1 MDSKVRPCRSLPPMV
16 KGKIH
21 GYLWLII
28 DEVIWYKNNPRNTII
43 LASWWGEQDNAK
55 FRPVDIKTNTVR
67 SSQDTAEIYSI
78 RTNSNLFKEYIKNC
92 ETIELVVINEE
103 VNQIVGTSE
112 IKELL
117 NIFEQKPFFKYF
129 PILDINKSQ
138 IGEVHIGIKFNLN
151 ASKATIMR
159 LKAHKLQ
166 EKQSKN
172 RALLSPVDANTHCR
186 EFDIGDT
193 LLSKRFGN
201 INKDKF
207 NTPMKQDIYR
217 SILKTKR
224 AKFQEPLYNSN
235 SAVTDTLVAQVVARA
250 QKLRGAILKE
260 TYDEDPLALSDTDLS
275 NSFPNDVPLC
285 KEVKLYEYFLGK
297 EMSASDE
304 HKALNTLRST
314 SPTPSL
320 IDLASEAI
328 ASSQFNNA
336 PINDNKTSLSTSNS
350 MIESL
355 TKCLS
360 QDKQN
365 EMSPLDH
372 VDSIRIFIELFVL
385 SPAGYRRVKSSC
397 VSRNDNMLLSVTYFV
412 QYNTN
417 FKPVIQTN
425 HKLPRDDKSI
435 RISSKNKS
443 GQVIHFD
450 NERVYNLPKFNVH
463 QDIPLCFKILSRH
476 LNQKSPTELGSG
488 MMYISDIVKTENLSL
503 SQRLAVINKGIK
515 IGELKITTELGC
527 DSIHFGKQY
536 IEAVMSGKENI
547 PMLNVKSL
555 LNTDIDKCKTATGT
569 KSKTNNSVS
578 SSSTKRIECLHMD
591 NTSNM
596 VTRKDASKHNDQN
609 IDDRKADIADPNSKN
624 HNDILLHGLIYIAEG
639 KDLLELNTFL
649 ICRAFWLQDKG
660 TSQLCSNTRNPYYHF
675 CQLVPLIYGNA
686 LLERIKDNYIIVEV
700 YYKNSVG
707 MNNLLG
713 IAKLPVHQLYVAYR
727 DPIVLPHLLS
737 SKYPIISVDEWIS
750 INNPVTSQSCGQLHA
765 LVALGTAEQIA
776 LLEMSRGL
784 RCRTVVVP
792 QAIRDYSYNYNDQR
806 KQTDNASEI
815 MRTVDL
821 GLQLNNEI
829 SQYKDNH
836 MHHMDT
842 VNGNNSNVIN
852 FKTQE
857 SQTDISTLKEP
868 KLVSNNI
875 PQDDVLNSDRLVL
888 HTLVDRL
895 AHALNVT
902 KTMNQAAQTEQETDR
917 KKRTD
922 IEQESCINSLRCNS
936 MSDDS
941 NSDSP
946 GNNLYLPTEMY
957 RSVGVG
963 AEFDE
968 PIKQGPSST
977 YNNNIYYYPP
987 TNVQNLE
994 NKTIILTNNDE
1005 SSFRALIEIECAL
1018 HLPKVDKLNE
1028 SIEPS
1033 TYVTF
1038 QTIQA
1043 DSTNQLQSYTIT
1055 NVYPHSCNPRWEWKC
1070 DTKLPT
1076 ELLTHDEKQLIL
1088 KVWRLFNPDISTH
1101 IDMERDIVIGFSAI
1115 DISVLTTGFP
1125 SISGWFHI
1133 MDFSG
1138 KCNGQ
1143 IKVGITPLDNMSAFV
1158 KSSTSTSTIQ
1168 IPLCDSSRS
1177 NKSSLYSH
1185 NIFLNNIQSSNI
1197 QQPPFTATYNATS
1210 SYADFDNHIGHPTID
1225 ITQSFEDV
1233 SMSFLSSSLKQKL
1246 AELDEITKRL
1256 QSRLDD
1262 VTNTAF
1268 EDYFDN
1274 DFDLNE
1280 IHNYNENIENRNTD
1294 VILPTAEMSDMH
1306 DTRQNAPTNCMYTR
1320 VHTNNEYK
1328 QLPERINDNLITNVN
1343 VSNTRD
1349 TLYPTSQLNSNLLNN
1364 HFQQEY
1370 HTQNGNAL
1378 YNNETYPLR
1387 GTKVHINHLLDK
1399 LSLEHPV
1406 EPYITV
1412 GSSLRRNV
1420 IDLLTTVQKDNAQ
1433 NNNKSKH
1440 EIIKK
1445 LKPIQVE
1452 NKDQTESLTL
1462 SNWMTD
1468 NTVPT
1473 TNTTTTVNKNLHA
1486 SHSKIST
1493 VIREELMAEENND
1506 TLKNDDELTNL
1517 LITSNVR
1524 HMDLDNIFN
1533 PLLYQHLVPDLQV
1546 SNSVSPETQA
1556 VEQLDT
1562 RYSKSFGIVINSG
1575 FDDMHDK
1582 VETITL
1588 SPDKKINEKDKR
1600 TTAESA
1606 GNTEIF
1612 RLTPSGIS
1620 ENVDGNIHVTVIHN
1634 PTNNN
1639 LMASNSTGSTTT
1651 ISLGKLSMR
1660 QSEIELDE
1668 NSYYN
1673 SSDISVSAA
1682 SRQAPDGGNPI
1693 EDNSKILP
1701 QKQTTDT
1708 SDLSSSS

>member
-1 MDSKVRPCRSLPPMV
+1 MDSKVRSCRSLPPMV
-16 KGKIH
+16 EGKIH

-28 DEVIWYKNNPRNTII
+28 DEIIWYKNNPENIENTTV

-55 FRPVDIKTNTVR
+55 FRPIDIKTNTVR

-78 RTNSNLFKEYIKNC
+78 RTNSILFKEYIRNC

-112 IKELL
+112 VNELL
-117 NIFEQKPFFKYF
+117 DIFKQKPFFKYF
-129 PILDINKSQ
+129 PILDKNKSQ
-138 IGEVHIGIKFNLN
+138 IGKVHIGIKFNLN
-151 ASKATIMR
+151 ASKATTMH
-159 LKAHKLQ
+159 LKAQKLQ

-172 RALLSPVDANTHCR
+172 KALISPTDANLNCK

-193 LLSKRFGN
+193 LLNEKSGN
-201 INKDKF
+201 INQDGF

-224 AKFQEPLYNSN
+224 AKFQEPLYSCNST
-235 SAVTDTLVAQVVARA
+235 VTDTLVAQVVAKA

-260 TYDEDPLALSDTDLS
+260 TYNEDPLALSDTDSS
-275 NSFPNDVPLC
+275 NSFLNDVPPS
-285 KEVKLYEYFLGK
+285 KEEKLYEYFLGK

-314 SPTPSL
+314 SPMPWL

-328 ASSQFNNA
+328 ASSQSHNA
-336 PINDNKTSLSTSNS
+336 PINDKTSLSTSNS

-355 TKCLS
+355 TKSLS
-360 QDKQN
+360 RDKQN
-365 EMSPLDH
+365 EMSPLNH
-372 VDSIRIFIELFVL
+372 IDSIRIFIESFVL

-397 VSRNDNMLLSVTYFV
+397 VSRNDNILLSVTYFV

-417 FKPVIQTN
+417 FKPVTQTN

-435 RISSKNKS
+435 RISSKHKS

-450 NERVYNLPKFNVH
+450 NERIYNLPKFNVH
-463 QDIPLCFKILSRH
+463 QDFPLYFKILSRH
-476 LNQKSPTELGSG
+476 LNQKSPIELGSG
-488 MMYISDIVKTENLSL
+488 MMYVSDIVKTENLSL

-547 PMLNVKSL
+547 PMLNVRSL

-578 SSSTKRIECLHMD
+578 SSSTKRVECLRMD
-591 NTSNM
+591 SNSSM
-596 VTRKDASKHNDQN
+596 VTRKDASGHSNQN
-609 IDDRKADIADPNSKN
+609 IDDRKVDIADPDSKN
-624 HNDILLHGLIYIAEG
+624 YNNILLHGLIYIAEG

-700 YYKNSVG
+700 YYKNSTG
-707 MNNLLG
+707 INNLLG
-713 IAKLPVHQLYVAYR
+713 ITKLPVHQLYVAYR

-737 SKYPIISVDEWIS
+737 SKYPIISIDEWIS

-784 RCRTVVVP
+784 RCQTVVP
-792 QAIRDYSYNYNDQR
+792 QVIRDYSYNYNDQR
-806 KQTDNASEI
+806 QQTDNANEI

-821 GLQLNNEI
+821 GMQLNNEI
-829 SQYKDNH
+829 SQYKNNY
-836 MHHMDT
+836 MHHIDA
-842 VNGNNSNVIN
+842 VDRSNSNAIN
-852 FKTQE
+852 FKTRE

-868 KLVSNNI
+868 KSTSNNI
-875 PQDDVLNSDRLVL
+875 QQDGVLNSDRQVL

-917 KKRTD
+917 KKTD
-922 IEQESCINSLRCNS
+922 
-936 MSDDS
+936 
-941 NSDSP
+941 
-946 GNNLYLPTEMY
+946 GY
-957 RSVGVG
+957 RRGVFTLQQSVGVG

-977 YNNNIYYYPP
+977 YNNNTYYYSP

-994 NKTIILTNNDE
+994 NKTITLLNNDE

-1038 QTIQA
+1038 QTTRA

-1070 DTKLPT
+1070 DTKLST
-1076 ELLTHDEKQLIL
+1076 ELLTHDEKQLIM

-1101 IDMERDIVIGFSAI
+1101 IDMERDIIIGFSAI

-1125 SISGWFHI
+1125 SVSGWFHI
-1133 MDFSG
+1133 MDFTG

-1143 IKVGITPLDNMSAFV
+1143 IKVGITPLDNISAFL
-1158 KSSTSTSTIQ
+1158 KSSTSTSTTQ
-1168 IPLCDSSRS
+1168 IPLCDSARS

-1185 NIFLNNIQSSNI
+1185 NIFLNNIESSNI
-1197 QQPPFTATYNATS
+1197 QQPPLTATYNATS
-1210 SYADFDNHIGHPTID
+1210 NYTDFDNHIAHPMID

-1280 IHNYNENIENRNTD
+1280 MHNDNENIENRNTD
-1294 VILPTAEMSDMH
+1294 IILSTAEISDTH
-1306 DTRQNAPTNCMYTR
+1306 DTCQSAPTNCMYTR
-1320 VHTNNEYK
+1320 IHTNNEYK
-1328 QLPERINDNLITNVN
+1328 QSPERINDNLVTNVN
-1343 VSNTRD
+1343 VSNIKD
-1349 TLYPTSQLNSNLLNN
+1349 TFNSTSQSNSNSNSNLLNN
-1364 HFQQEY
+1364 YYQRKY
-1370 HTQNGNAL
+1370 HTQNGNVL

-1406 EPYITV
+1406 EPCITV
-1412 GSSLRRNV
+1412 GSSMRRNV

-1445 LKPIQVE
+1445 CKPMQVE
-1452 NKDQTESLTL
+1452 NKDQIESLTL
-1462 SNWMTD
+1462 SNWMSN

-1473 TNTTTTVNKNLHA
+1473 TNVTATVSNLHA
-1486 SHSKIST
+1486 SRNKIST
-1493 VIREELMAEENND
+1493 VIREELVAEENND

-1575 FDDMHDK
+1575 FDDMQNK
-1582 VETITL
+1582 LETITL
-1588 SPDKKINEKDKR
+1588 SPDKNIINKKEKEMN
-1600 TTAESA
+1600 AESA
-1606 GNTEIF
+1606 GNAEIF

-1634 PTNNN
+1634 PNNN
-1639 LMASNSTGSTTT
+1639 DLMASNSTESTTT
-1651 ISLGKLSMR
+1651 ISLDKSSMR
-1660 QSEIELDE
+1660 QNEIELDE

-1673 SSDISVSAA
+1673 SSDVSVVCF
-1682 SRQAPDGGNPI
+1682 RGN
-1693 EDNSKILP
+1693 ILELSSIGFP
-1701 QKQTTDT
+1701 PSGACLDTAETDM
-1708 SDLSSSS
+1708 SDFSSSS

>member
-1 MDSKVRPCRSLPPMV
+1 MDSKVKPCRSLPPMV
-16 KGKIH
+16 EGKIH

-28 DEVIWYKNNPRNTII
+28 DEVLWYKNNPENITVF
-43 LASWWGEQDNAK
+43 ASWWGEQDNAK
-55 FRPVDIKTNTVR
+55 FRPIDIRTNTIR
-67 SSQDTAEIYSI
+67 PSQDTAQIYSI

-92 ETIELVVINEE
+92 ETIELVVIDEE
-103 VNQIVGTSE
+103 VNQIIGTSE
-112 IKELL
+112 VNELL
-117 NIFEQKPFFKYF
+117 DIFEQKPFFKYF
-129 PILDINKSQ
+129 PILDKNRSQ
-138 IGEVHIGIKFNLN
+138 IGEVHVGIKFNLN
-151 ASKATIMR
+151 ASKATTMH
-159 LKAHKLQ
+159 LKVHKLQ
-166 EKQSKN
+166 KKQTKN
-172 RALLSPVDANTHCR
+172 KILLSPPDTNSHCKELR
-186 EFDIGDT
+186 IHDIS
-193 LLSKRFGN
+193 LSERFGN
-201 INKDKF
+201 TNEDRSNAPVEIDSK
-207 NTPMKQDIYR
+207 DIYR

-224 AKFQEPLYNSN
+224 AKFQEPLHNCN
-235 SAVTDTLVAQVVARA
+235 AAVTDKLVAQVVARA

-260 TYDEDPLALSDTDLS
+260 TYDEDPLALSDTGLS
-275 NSFPNDVPLC
+275 NSFLNDVPVE
-285 KEVKLYEYFLGK
+285 KEAKLYEYFLGK
-297 EMSASDE
+297 EMSVSDE
-304 HKALNTLRST
+304 RKALNTLRST

-328 ASSQFNNA
+328 ASSQSNNA
-336 PINDNKTSLSTSNS
+336 PITDNKTSLNTSNS
-350 MIESL
+350 MIVESL
-355 TKCLS
+355 TKCLP

-372 VDSIRIFIELFVL
+372 IDSIRIFIDSFVL
-385 SPAGYRRVKSSC
+385 NPAGYRRVKSSC
-397 VSRNDNMLLSVTYFV
+397 VSRNDNTLLSVTYFV
-412 QYNTN
+412 QYNTT
-417 FKPVIQTN
+417 FKPPTQAN
-425 HKLPRDDKSI
+425 HKLLRDDKSV
-435 RISSKNKS
+435 RISSKRKS

-450 NERVYNLPKFNVH
+450 HERIYNIPKFNIH
-463 QDIPLCFKILSRH
+463 QDFPLCFKILSRH

-515 IGELKITTELGC
+515 IGELKVTTELGC
-527 DSIHFGKQY
+527 DSVHFGKQY

-547 PMLNVKSL
+547 PVLNVRSL
-555 LNTDIDKCKTATGT
+555 LNTDIDRCKTATGT
-569 KSKTNNSVS
+569 QSKTSNSVS

-591 NTSNM
+591 NTNNM
-596 VTRKDASKHNDQN
+596 VTKKDGSEHTNQN
-609 IDDRKADIADPNSKN
+609 IDDRKVDITEPDNKN
-624 HNDILLHGLIYIAEG
+624 HNNILLHGLIYIAEA

-713 IAKLPVHQLYVAYR
+713 IAKLPVHQLYIAYR

-737 SKYPIISVDEWIS
+737 SKYPIISVDEWVS
-750 INNPVTSQSCGQLHA
+750 INNPVTSQSCGQLLA

-784 RCRTVVVP
+784 RCQTVVP
-792 QAIRDYSYNYNDQR
+792 QAIRDYSYNYNDHR
-806 KQTDNASEI
+806 KQTDNTSEI
-815 MRTVDL
+815 MRTADL
-821 GLQLNNEI
+821 NMQLNSEI
-829 SQYKDNH
+829 SQYKDNY
-836 MHHMDT
+836 MHHIDD
-842 VNGNNSNVIN
+842 VGNNSNTIN

-857 SQTDISTLKEP
+857 SQTDISTLKES
-868 KLVSNNI
+868 KSASSNL
-875 PQDDVLNSDRLVL
+875 PQDGVLNSERLVL

-902 KTMNQAAQTEQETDR
+902 KTMNQAAQTEQEIDR
-917 KKRTD
+917 KKQTD
-922 IEQESCINSLRCNS
+922 IEVQSCINSLRCNS
-936 MSDDS
+936 ISDDS

-968 PIKQGPSST
+968 PIKQGPSGT
-977 YNNNIYYYPP
+977 YNNTYYYPA
-987 TNVQNLE
+987 THVQNLE
-994 NKTIILTNNDE
+994 SKTTILSSDE
-1005 SSFRALIEIECAL
+1005 SFFRALIEIECAL
-1018 HLPKVDKLNE
+1018 HLPKVEKLNE
-1028 SIEPS
+1028 SIEPT

-1038 QTIQA
+1038 QTTQA
-1043 DSTNQLQSYTIT
+1043 DSMNQLQSYMIT

-1070 DTKLPT
+1070 DTKIST
-1076 ELLTHDEKQLIL
+1076 ELLTHDEKRLIL
-1088 KVWRLFNPDISTH
+1088 KVWRLFNTDISTD

-1115 DISVLTTGFP
+1115 DVSVLTTGFP
-1125 SISGWFHI
+1125 SVSGWFHI
-1133 MDFSG
+1133 MDFTG

-1143 IKVGITPLDNMSAFV
+1143 IKVGITPLDNMSGFV
-1158 KSSTSTSTIQ
+1158 KSSTSTSTTQ

-1177 NKSSLYSH
+1177 NESSLCNH
-1185 NIFLNNIQSSNI
+1185 NVFLNNIESNNT
-1197 QQPPFTATYNATS
+1197 QQPPLTTTYNTMGS
-1210 SYADFDNHIGHPTID
+1210 FTECGSHPTID
-1225 ITQSFEDV
+1225 ITQSFEDM

-1256 QSRLDD
+1256 QSRLHD

-1280 IHNYNENIENRNTD
+1280 IHSDNENIDNRNTD
-1294 VILPTAEMSDMH
+1294 SILPMAHISGTH
-1306 DTRQNAPTNCMYTR
+1306 DTWQNAPSNHNIHM
-1320 VHTNNEYK
+1320 HINNEYK
-1328 QLPERINDNLITNVN
+1328 QLPERMNDNLITNVN
-1343 VSNTRD
+1343 LSNVRP
-1349 TLYPTSQLNSNLLNN
+1349 TLNFASQSNSNLLSN
-1364 HFQQEY
+1364 HYQREY
-1370 HTQNGNAL
+1370 HIQNDNAS
-1378 YNNETYPLR
+1378 YNNEAYPLR

-1406 EPYITV
+1406 KPYITA
-1412 GSSLRRNV
+1412 GSSMRKNV
-1420 IDLLTTVQKDNAQ
+1420 IDLLTTVHKDNAQ
-1433 NNNKSKH
+1433 NNNKKNKL
-1440 EIIKK
+1440 ELIKK
-1445 LKPIQVE
+1445 PTSMQIE
-1452 NKDQTESLTL
+1452 NRDQSTETL

-1468 NTVPT
+1468 NTVAPT
-1473 TNTTTTVNKNLHA
+1473 NVTATLNKSSLTSYN
-1486 SHSKIST
+1486 KIST
-1493 VIREELMAEENND
+1493 VIREELVAEENND

-1556 VEQLDT
+1556 IEQLDT
-1562 RYSKSFGIVINSG
+1562 RYSKSFGTAINNG
-1575 FDDMHDK
+1575 LNDTQDK
-1582 VETITL
+1582 IETIAL
-1588 SPDKKINEKDKR
+1588 SPNKNINEKDKEKIS
-1600 TTAESA
+1600 ESV

-1634 PTNNN
+1634 PTNND
-1639 LMASNSTGSTTT
+1639 LMASNSTESTTT
-1651 ISLGKLSMR
+1651 ISLSKSSMR
-1660 QSEIELDE
+1660 QSEMEIDE

-1673 SSDISVSAA
+1673 SSDISVIAA
-1682 SRQAPDGGNPI
+1682 SRQAPDGGNPM
-1693 EDNSKILP
+1693 EDSSKILP
-1701 QKQTTDT
+1701 RKQTTDT

>member
-1 MDSKVRPCRSLPPMV
+1 MDSKVRLCRSLPPMV
-16 KGKIH
+16 DGKIH

-28 DEVIWYKNNPRNTII
+28 DEVIWYKNNPGNTIV

-55 FRPVDIKTNTVR
+55 FRPIDVKTNTVR

-103 VNQIVGTSE
+103 VNEIVGTSE
-112 IKELL
+112 INGLL
-117 NIFEQKPFFKYF
+117 DIFEQKPFFKYF
-129 PILDINKSQ
+129 PILDINKSK

-151 ASKATIMR
+151 ASKAATMR

-172 RALLSPVDANTHCR
+172 KVLLSPRNADSHDK
-186 EFDIGDT
+186 ELDIGDT
-193 LLSKRFGN
+193 FLSEKFTN
-201 INKDKF
+201 INKNRSD
-207 NTPMKQDIYR
+207 TPVKQDIYR

-224 AKFQEPLYNSN
+224 AKFQEPLYNCN

-260 TYDEDPLALSDTDLS
+260 TYDEDPLALSDTDS
-275 NSFPNDVPLC
+275 S
-285 KEVKLYEYFLGK
+285 KK
-297 EMSASDE
+297 MSASDE

-328 ASSQFNNA
+328 ASSQSNNA
-336 PINDNKTSLSTSNS
+336 PINDNKTSKTSLSTSNS

-360 QDKQN
+360 RDKQN

-385 SPAGYRRVKSSC
+385 SPAGYRRVKSSY

-417 FKPVIQTN
+417 FKPVMQTN

-435 RISSKNKS
+435 RISSKHKS
-443 GQVIHFD
+443 GQVIHFN
-450 NERVYNLPKFNVH
+450 NERIYNLPKFNVH
-463 QDIPLCFKILSRH
+463 QDVPLCFKILFRH
-476 LNQKSPTELGSG
+476 LNQRSPTELGSG

-547 PMLNVKSL
+547 PVLNVKSL

-578 SSSTKRIECLHMD
+578 SQSSSTKRIDCLHMD

-596 VTRKDASKHNDQN
+596 ITRKDASEHNDQN
-609 IDDRKADIADPNSKN
+609 IDDRKVDVADPNSKN
-624 HNDILLHGLIYIAEG
+624 HNNILLHGLIYIAEG

-700 YYKNSVG
+700 YYKNSIG

-784 RCRTVVVP
+784 KCQTVMVP
-792 QAIRDYSYNYNDQR
+792 QAIHDYSYNYNDQR
-806 KQTDNASEI
+806 KQTDNTSEI

-821 GLQLNNEI
+821 GLQTNNEI

-836 MHHMDT
+836 MHHMDA
-842 VNGNNSNVIN
+842 VNRNNSNVIN

-857 SQTDISTLKEP
+857 SQTDISTFKEP
-868 KLVSNNI
+868 KLMSNNI

-902 KTMNQAAQTEQETDR
+902 KTKNQAAQTEQETNR

-922 IEQESCINSLRCNS
+922 IEEESCINSLRCNS

-946 GNNLYLPTEMY
+946 GNNLYRFPTEMY

-977 YNNNIYYYPP
+977 YNNNTYYYPP
-987 TNVQNLE
+987 TNVQNVE
-994 NKTIILTNNDE
+994 NKTISLTNNDE
-1005 SSFRALIEIECAL
+1005 SSFRAVIEIECAL
-1018 HLPKVDKLNE
+1018 HLPKVDKLNG

-1038 QTIQA
+1038 QTTQA

-1055 NVYPHSCNPRWEWKC
+1055 NVYPHNCNPRWEWKC
-1070 DTKLPT
+1070 DIKLPT
-1076 ELLTHDEKQLIL
+1076 ELLTHDERQLIL

-1101 IDMERDIVIGFSAI
+1101 IDMERDVVIGFAAI

-1125 SISGWFHI
+1125 SVSGWFHI
-1133 MDFSG
+1133 MDFTG

-1143 IKVGITPLDNMSAFV
+1143 IKVGITPLDNISAFV
-1158 KSSTSTSTIQ
+1158 KSSTSTSTTQ
-1168 IPLCDSSRS
+1168 IPFCDSSRS
-1177 NKSSLYSH
+1177 NKSSLYSN

-1197 QQPPFTATYNATS
+1197 QQAPVTATYNTTTS
-1210 SYADFDNHIGHPTID
+1210 SYTDFDNHIGHPTID

-1280 IHNYNENIENRNTD
+1280 IHNDNENIENRNTD
-1294 VILPTAEMSDMH
+1294 VILPTAAQVSDMH
-1306 DTRQNAPTNCMYTR
+1306 DMHDMHDTHQNTSTNCMYTR
-1320 VHTNNEYK
+1320 VHTNNTNNTNNEYK
-1328 QLPERINDNLITNVN
+1328 QLPERMNDNLVTNVN

-1349 TLYPTSQLNSNLLNN
+1349 TLNPISQSNSNLLNN
-1364 HFQQEY
+1364 HYQQDY
-1370 HTQNGNAL
+1370 HTQNDNAL
-1378 YNNETYPLR
+1378 YNTETYPLR

-1399 LSLEHPV
+1399 LSLERPV

-1412 GSSLRRNV
+1412 GSSMRRNV

-1440 EIIKK
+1440 EIMKK
-1445 LKPIQVE
+1445 LKPMQVE
-1452 NKDQTESLTL
+1452 NM
-1462 SNWMTD
+1462 SNSTHP
-1468 NTVPT
+1468 NLVPTT
-1473 TNTTTTVNKNLHA
+1473 TNTTTIDNQNLHA

-1493 VIREELMAEENND
+1493 VIREELVAEENND

-1562 RYSKSFGIVINSG
+1562 RYSKSFGIVINNG
-1575 FDDMHDK
+1575 LDDMQDK
-1582 VETITL
+1582 IEPITL
-1588 SPDKKINEKDKR
+1588 SPDKKINEKDKG
-1600 TTAESA
+1600 TTEESS
-1606 GNTEIF
+1606 GNAEIF

-1639 LMASNSTGSTTT
+1639 LMASNSTESTTT
-1651 ISLGKLSMR
+1651 ISLGKSSTR

-1693 EDNSKILP
+1693 EDSSKILS